1 MPTSRAFDKR
11 LDGLRQDLLGLNRL
25 PKHLSSL
32 EAQFASFATT
42 IQQRID
48 SDSGGSPT
56 LSGSLS
62 AQVERAVSQ
71 AMRRGNIALAAGG
84 PRMGNGS
91 SPGAGYGGY
100 GSSSAAGYGGYG
112 SSSGAGYGV
121 MPGIPGV
128 AQPATVAVSQAVTA
142 VQLLPVQLPPPQAVL
157 ASEAVIAQNDLLAAL
172 DALQPLS
179 VQPDPG
185 DVAAYKDIIRA
196 QVVTLTAEFARADLP
211 RPARV
216 KVLLGGLLGFA
227 FPAGQD
233 PTVPPTTTGVQTG
246 DVAALLFLLNLG
258 RPRVPSSFL
267 DQQDALQ
274 EVVTDATTRLLEL
287 WVEYQYPP
295 GAVQPPSIWLGVDT
309 RPAGVGGS
317 AAVGAQPPDG
327 VQVGPVPPVTGSY
340 SQRIIVANQL
350 LPVISQDA
358 LQVAGALDAIG
369 FGPGPQETTPVNGL
383 LTHVD
388 SDLFPGPAGQ
398 QVLAAQSAVLGPT
411 VKDLLDWASDLSG
424 ATGLDAIRQ
433 GGQLGLNLLADQAD
447 ELFFIV
453 EAVLLARSANVN
465 VPELFDPQVQL
476 ELRSLARDL
485 SELADQGI

>member
-11 LDGLRQDLLGLNRL
+11 MDQLRHGLLGLNHPTR
-25 PKHLSSL
+25 HVSSL

-48 SDSGGSPT
+48 SDSGGSQT

-71 AMRRGNIALAAGG
+71 AMRRGNVALAAGG
-84 PRMGNGS
+84 PGMGNGS
-91 SPGAGYGGY
+91 SPGIGYTGYGGY
-100 GSSSAAGYGGYG
+100 GG
-112 SSSGAGYGV
+112 
-121 MPGIPGV
+121 MPGNPGV

-142 VQLLPVQLPPPQAVL
+142 VQLLPVELPPPQAVL
-157 ASEAVIAQNDLLAAL
+157 ASEAMIAQNDLLAAL

-196 QVVTLTAEFARADLP
+196 QVVTLTTEFARADLP

-216 KVLLGGLLGFA
+216 RVLLGGLLGFA
-227 FPAGQD
+227 FPAGQ
-233 PTVPPTTTGVQTG
+233 VRHGPPAATGVQTG

-258 RPRVPSSFL
+258 RPRVPSSFV
-267 DQQDALQ
+267 DQQDTLQ
-274 EVVTDATTRLLEL
+274 EVVADAATRLLEL

-295 GAVQPPSIWLGVDT
+295 GGAQPPDLWLGVGT
-309 RPAGVGGS
+309 RPEGVGGS
-317 AAVGAQPPDG
+317 AAVGALPPKG
-327 VQVGPVPPVTGSY
+327 VHVGPAPPVTGSY
-340 SQRIIVANQL
+340 SQRIIVANQI
-350 LPVISQDA
+350 LPVLSQDA

-369 FGPGPQETTPVNGL
+369 FGPGPQETTSIDGL
-383 LTHVD
+383 QSLVD
-388 SDLFPGPAGQ
+388 FDLFADPNGQ
-398 QVLAAQSAVLGPT
+398 EVLAAQSTMQGPT
-411 VKDLLDWASDLSG
+411 MKDLLDWASDLSG
-424 ATGLDAIRQ
+424 AAGLDAIRQ

-453 EAVLLARSANVN
+453 EAVLLAKPANVD
-465 VPELFDPQVQL
+465 VPELFDPQVKI

>member
-11 LDGLRQDLLGLNRL
+11 VVDPLRQDLLGLNR
-25 PKHLSSL
+25 PPRHLSSL

-48 SDSGGSPT
+48 SDSGGSQT

-71 AMRRGNIALAAGG
+71 AMRRGNVALAAGG
-84 PRMGNGS
+84 PGMGNGS
-91 SPGAGYGGY
+91 SPGI
-100 GSSSAAGYGGYG
+100 
-112 SSSGAGYGV
+112 GYGV
-121 MPGIPGV
+121 MPGNPGV
-128 AQPATVAVSQAVTA
+128 AQPATVSVSQAVTA
-142 VQLLPVQLPPPQAVL
+142 VQLLPIELAPPQAVL
-157 ASEAVIAQNDLLAAL
+157 ASEAAIAQNDLLAAL

-196 QVVTLTAEFARADLP
+196 QVVTLTTEFARADLP

-216 KVLLGGLLGFA
+216 RVLLGGLLGFA
-227 FPAGQD
+227 FPAGQ
-233 PTVPPTTTGVQTG
+233 VRHGPPATTGVQTG
-246 DVAALLFLLNLG
+246 DVAALFFLLNLG
-258 RPRVPSSFL
+258 RPRVPSSFV
-267 DQQDALQ
+267 DQQDTLQ
-274 EVVTDATTRLLEL
+274 EVVADATTRLLEL

-295 GAVQPPSIWLGVDT
+295 GGVQPPDLWIDVGT
-309 RPAGVGGS
+309 RPEGVGGS
-317 AAVGAQPPDG
+317 AAVGALPPKG
-327 VQVGPVPPVTGSY
+327 VHVGPPPPVTGSY
-340 SQRIIVANQL
+340 SQRIIVANQI
-350 LPVISQDA
+350 LPVLSQDA

-369 FGPGPQETTPVNGL
+369 FGPGPQETTPIDGL
-383 LTHVD
+383 QSLVDFDLTRK
-388 SDLFPGPAGQ
+388 Q
-398 QVLAAQSAVLGPT
+398 QEVLGAQPNVLGPT

-424 ATGLDAIRQ
+424 AAGLDAIRQ

-453 EAVLLARSANVN
+453 EAVLLAKPVDVN

>member
-11 LDGLRQDLLGLNRL
+11 AKFRNDVFAGN
-25 PKHLSSL
+25 PKLHSAGSL

-48 SDSGGSPT
+48 SDSGGGQV

-71 AMRRGNIALAAGG
+71 AMRRGNIASAGG
-84 PRMGNGS
+84 GPGTAYGGS
-91 SPGAGYGGY
+91 SGSTYGG
-100 GSSSAAGYGGYG
+100 
-112 SSSGAGYGV
+112 GYGV
-121 MPGIPGV
+121 MAGNPGV
-128 AQPATVAVSQAVTA
+128 TQPAMAAGPQAITA
-142 VQLLPVQLPPPQAVL
+142 VQLLPVELPPPQAVL

-179 VQPDPG
+179 VLSDPG
-185 DVAAYKDIIRA
+185 DIAAYKDIIRA
-196 QVVTLTAEFARADLP
+196 EVVALTAEFARADLP

-216 KVLLGGLLGFA
+216 KVLVGALLGWA
-227 FPAGQD
+227 FPADQAQKA
-233 PTVPPTTTGVQTG
+233 PPVTAGTQTG

-258 RPRVPSSFL
+258 RPLVPSSFA

-274 EVVTDATTRLLEL
+274 QVVAGATTRLFEL
-287 WVEYQYPP
+287 WVQYEYSDRANLPP
-295 GAVQPPSIWLGVDT
+295 LIWLGVGT
-309 RPAGVGGS
+309 RGAGVGGS
-317 AAVGAQPPDG
+317 AAVGAPQ
-327 VQVGPVPPVTGSY
+327 PVPPGPAPTVTGTY
-340 SQRIIVANQL
+340 SQRIIIANEL
-350 LPVISQDA
+350 LPVLSQDA

-383 LTHVD
+383 LSLVD
-388 SDLFPGPAGQ
+388 GDLFPNPKNPKLGQ
-398 QVLAAQSAVLGPT
+398 TQPVLAAQSADAGPT

-424 ATGLDAIRQ
+424 AAGVDAIRR

-447 ELFFIV
+447 ELFFII
-453 EAVLLARSANVN
+453 EAILQGKRTAIGL
-465 VPELFDPQVQL
+465 PELFDPQVQI

-485 SELADQGI
+485 KELADQGI